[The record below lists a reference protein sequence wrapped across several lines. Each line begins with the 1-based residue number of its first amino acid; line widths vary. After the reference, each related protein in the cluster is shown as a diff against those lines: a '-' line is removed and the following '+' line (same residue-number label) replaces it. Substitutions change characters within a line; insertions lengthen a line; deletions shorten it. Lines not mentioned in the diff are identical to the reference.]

1 MKNMS
6 SKTSHPV
13 AVLGTS
19 VLQENAGVCALI
31 DGVQVAIFYLPA
43 EDPPLYALGNCDPI
57 GGANV
62 MSRGIIGDLGGE
74 LVVASPLYKQHFSL
88 RNGVCLEDETVRI
101 PVYRARLEDDAAIV
115 SLQEI

>member
-74 LVVASPLYKQHFSL
+74 LVVADVAVRDGTPRHDPLRLASTFSEVL
-88 RNGVCLEDETVRI
+88 GV
-101 PVYRARLEDDAAIV
+101 
-115 SLQEI
+115 